1 MVNQMNTGYALTDEN
16 LKIFKEKNKDI
27 NYLIEVLN
35 HLNNIQ
41 EINRVF
47 NHIFDI
53 TINSEKF
60 YNKSENENISKIK
73 ELFKTE
79 YYKNPEYSENIEKI
93 ISIKNTFVLLANTLI
108 IRNYTYKQLKEM
120 NSLTDTELMERF
132 YLLFNADKQS
142 MKSNYFSVKNT
153 FNRYSDYKNKLNEI
167 VIFTNAFCKNI
178 LPGILDLYSEKQNK
192 FDNIIINNEQF
203 FTEDKDFQYYYNLSK
218 NIINFLILNFF

>member
-1 MVNQMNTGYALTDEN
+1 MENYKDILVNQGFDDARLMLNQMNTGYALTDEN

-47 NHIFDI
+47 NQIFDI

-108 IRNYTYKQLKEM
+108 IRNYTYRKLKEM

-132 YLLFNADKQS
+132 YLLFNADK
-142 MKSNYFSVKNT
+142 
-153 FNRYSDYKNKLNEI
+153 
-167 VIFTNAFCKNI
+167 
-178 LPGILDLYSEKQNK
+178 
-192 FDNIIINNEQF
+192 
-203 FTEDKDFQYYYNLSK
+203 
-218 NIINFLILNFF
+218 

>member
-1 MVNQMNTGYALTDEN
+1 MENYTDILVNQGFDDVRLMLNQMNTGYTLTDEN

-41 EINRVF
+41 EIKRVF
-47 NHIFDI
+47 NQVFDI

-93 ISIKNTFVLLANTLI
+93 F
-108 IRNYTYKQLKEM
+108 YKK
-120 NSLTDTELMERF
+120 
-132 YLLFNADKQS
+132 
-142 MKSNYFSVKNT
+142 YFC
-153 FNRYSDYKNKLNEI
+153 
-167 VIFTNAFCKNI
+167 FTCK
-178 LPGILDLYSEKQNK
+178 Y
-192 FDNIIINNEQF
+192 INNKKLYLQKIKRNEF
-203 FTEDKDFQYYYNLSK
+203 
-218 NIINFLILNFF
+218 IN